1 MPNSSKNK
9 NNKPRMSSTPSHATS
24 SQATPSHATLSQA
37 TPITRA
43 PVYSPPSMWDS
54 IKMGFGASMGSR
66 IFNSIFGD
74 PSVNVKVDSTAP
86 ASLAPTPAAPVSATL
101 VSATPVTY
109 NKCDY
114 LKDEIKFNKCD
125 NEELNSNKCNELFRQ
140 MYKCQHNL

>member
-1 MPNSSKNK
+1 MPNSS
-9 NNKPRMSSTPSHATS
+9 NNNNNSKRDNYLHSRSH
-24 SQATPSHATLSQA
+24 ATPSHATLSQA

-43 PVYSPPSMWDS
+43 PVYSPPSMWDN

-74 PSVNVKVDSTAP
+74 PSVNVHTAP
-86 ASLAPTPAAPVSATL
+86 ASLAPASLAPVSAAL
-101 VSATPVTY
+101 VTY

-114 LKDEIKFNKCD
+114 LKDEIKLNKCD
-125 NEELNSNKCNELFRQ
+125 NEELNSNKCDELFRQ

>member
-1 MPNSSKNK
+1 
-9 NNKPRMSSTPSHATS
+9 MSSTS
-24 SQATPSHATLSQA
+24 SHATLSQA

-43 PVYSPPSMWDS
+43 PVYSPPSMWDN

-74 PSVNVKVDSTAP
+74 PSVNVHTEP
-86 ASLAPTPAAPVSATL
+86 ASLAPATHAPVSATASL
-101 VSATPVTY
+101 APVSANK

-114 LKDEIKFNKCD
+114 LKDEIKLNKCD
-125 NEELNSNKCNELFRQ
+125 NEELNSNKCDELFRQ

>member
-1 MPNSSKNK
+1 MPNSSN
-9 NNKPRMSSTPSHATS
+9 NNNNSNKPRMSSTPSHATS
-24 SQATPSHATLSQA
+24 SHA

-43 PVYSPPSMWDS
+43 PVYSPPSMWDN

-66 IFNSIFGD
+66 IFNGIFGD
-74 PSVNVKVDSTAP
+74 PTVNVKVDSTAP
-86 ASLAPTPAAPVSATL
+86 ASLAPVSAAPVSANK
-101 VSATPVTY
+101 

-125 NEELNSNKCNELFRQ
+125 NEELNSNKCDELFRQ